1 VNTVEAVWAVGRVT
15 LGPIVRLAGRLH
27 VYGRERVPREGGVVL
42 ALNHFSWL
50 DPPAFGVA
58 SPRPVYFMAKIE
70 AHRVA
75 GLGQLMRAFGAFAV
89 RRGESDREAVRTMRR
104 IVREGEALGL
114 FAEGTRQRSGFPG
127 DVQPGASMVALQE
140 EVPVVCGAIHG
151 SQTWRLGTFHPVS
164 IAWGEPMRF
173 DGLARNARGYREAS
187 REIQTEIQRLWSFLV
202 EAHAA
207 GRPRH
212 AIPPIHDGETAAS
225 S

>member
-1 VNTVEAVWAVGRVT
+1 VPGLGVNTVEAVWAVGRVT

-75 GLGQLMRAFGAFAV
+75 GLGQP
-89 RRGESDREAVRTMRR
+89 MRR